1 MVRKIGL
8 AVVLLGLL
16 CITFGCN
23 TIRGMGEDISVVG
36 ESITR
41 TAGGP

>member
-8 AVVLLGLL
+8 AIVLLSLL
-16 CITFGCN
+16 YALCGCN

-36 ESITR
+36 GSIAGTP
-41 TAGGP
+41 GGP